1 METLTYSCPQKK
13 KYSMKNTL
21 AFLLVLALFTS
32 CGQENTI
39 QDHPAY
45 HNPTVQPYTDSI
57 AANPESATWY
67 FERAKALSGV
77 NEDSLCL
84 MDLQQA
90 ARIDSLNP
98 EYVQA
103 MGNVYLELEQP
114 ARAITAFQ
122 KNLKLAPGDAR
133 VRLLLSKA
141 YLENNDTAAA
151 QLEVSK
157 VLAAAPNYPDALY
170 WQAKIRVVQKDT
182 AGAISL
188 VQQALKIDSSYYA
201 ASYQLA
207 DWYAAK
213 GLPEAIPQYE
223 KTFRMDTLD
232 VSPLF
237 EIGEMY
243 KNRKQLQQAKDAYR
257 VCILK
262 DPDYTGAYIE
272 TGKILKQQDSTEK
285 ALRQFLLA
293 IQTQPSSAEAYLNKG
308 LCYEKLRQKDSAVVA
323 LRQALVF
330 RPGLKEA
337 QEALSRLK

>member
-1 METLTYSCPQKK
+1 MPAGINTIL
-13 KYSMKNTL
+13 MKNY
-21 AFLLVLALFTS
+21 LALLPLLILIAS
-32 CGQENTI
+32 CGKETGST
-39 QDHPAY
+39 DHPAY

-84 MDLQQA
+84 IDLQQA
-90 ARIDSLNP
+90 VRIDSLNP
-98 EYVQA
+98 IYVQA
-103 MGNVYLELEQP
+103 LGNVYLELEQP
-114 ARAITAFQ
+114 AKAVSAFQ
-122 KNLKLAPGDAR
+122 KNLKLAAGDAR

-141 YLENNDTAAA
+141 YLENNDTIAA
-151 QLEVSK
+151 QQEVSK

-170 WQAKIRVVQKDT
+170 WQAKIRMAQHDT
-182 AGAISL
+182 IAAIAL
-188 VQQALKIDSSYYA
+188 AKQALTLDSGYYQ

-243 KNRKQLQQAKDAYR
+243 KNRNQLQQAKDAYR

-262 DPDYTGAYIE
+262 DPDYTDAYIE
-272 TGKILKQQDSTEK
+272 TGKILRQQDSTEK

-293 IQTQPSSAEAYLNKG
+293 IQTQPSSATAYLYKG
-308 LCYEKLRQKDSAVVA
+308 LCYEKLKQKDSAVIA
-323 LRQALVF
+323 LRQSLVF
-330 RPGLKEA
+330 KPGQKEA

>member
-1 METLTYSCPQKK
+1 
-13 KYSMKNTL
+13 MKNQL
-21 AFLLVLALFTS
+21 IAFLLLILMVS
-32 CGQENTI
+32 CGQNTKT

-45 HNPTVQPYTDSI
+45 HNPTVEPYTDSI
-57 AANPESATWY
+57 AAYPESATWY

-84 MDLQQA
+84 IDLQKA
-90 ARIDSLNP
+90 VSMDSLNP

-103 MGNVYLELEQP
+103 LGNVYLELEQP
-114 ARAITAFQ
+114 GKAVTAFQ
-122 KNLKLAPGDAR
+122 KNLKLSPGDAR

-141 YLENNDTAAA
+141 YLENNDTTSA

-157 VLAAAPNYPDALY
+157 VLAAAPNYPDAMY
-170 WQAKIRVVQKDT
+170 WQAQIRVAQKDT
-182 AGAISL
+182 TAAISL
-188 VQQALKIDSSYYA
+188 VKQALAIDSGYYQA
-201 ASYQLA
+201 AYQLA

-213 GLPEAIPQYE
+213 GLPEAVPQYE

-262 DPDYTGAYIE
+262 DPDYTDAYLE
-272 TGKILKQQDSTEK
+272 TGRILMQQDSTDR

-293 IQTQPSSAEAYLNKG
+293 IQTKPGSADAYLNKG
-308 LCYEKLRQKDSAVVA
+308 LCYEKLKQKDSAVVA

-330 RPGLKEA
+330 KPGLKAA
-337 QEALSRLK
+337 QEALARLK

>member
-1 METLTYSCPQKK
+1 
-13 KYSMKNTL
+13 MKNHIAL
-21 AFLLVLALFTS
+21 FSLLVLLAS
-32 CGQENTI
+32 CSRATNT

-57 AANPESATWY
+57 AANPEKATWY

-84 MDLQQA
+84 IDLQQA
-90 ARIDSLNP
+90 VRIDSLNP

-103 MGNVYLELEQP
+103 LGNVYLELEQP
-114 ARAITAFQ
+114 AKAVTAFQ

-141 YLENNDTAAA
+141 YLENNDTTAA
-151 QLEVSK
+151 QQEVSK
-157 VLAAAPNYPDALY
+157 VLAAAPGYPDALY
-170 WQAKIRVVQKDT
+170 WQAQIKMVQKDT
-182 AGAISL
+182 MAAIAL
-188 VQQALKIDSSYYA
+188 ARQALTIDSSYYQ

-213 GLPEAIPQYE
+213 GLPEAVPQYE

-237 EIGEMY
+237 GIGEMY
-243 KNRKQLQQAKDAYR
+243 KNRMQLQQAKDAYR
-257 VCILK
+257 ICILK
-262 DPDYTGAYIE
+262 DPDYTDAYIE

-293 IQTQPSSAEAYLNKG
+293 IQTKPSSGAAYLYKG
-308 LCYEKLRQKDSAVVA
+308 LCYEKLKQKDSAIVA
-323 LRQALVF
+323 LRQAMVF
-330 RPGLKEA
+330 QPDLKEA
-337 QEALSRLK
+337 REALSRLK